1 MRKEEREIRQRAVS
15 SGARL
20 ERSARAARVPP
31 NTAMASS
38 TAELATRS
46 STSPIEASLL
56 TTLWIPASSSRAFA
70 SWASTGDANLASAT
84 SGSVPMFI
92 S

>member
-1 MRKEEREIRQRAVS
+1 MRQRAVS

-20 ERSARAARVPP
+20 ERSSRTARVPP
-31 NTAMASS
+31 STAMASS

-56 TTLWIPASSSRAFA
+56 TMLFIPASSSRALA
-70 SWASTGDANLASAT
+70 RCASTGEAKRASAT
-84 SGSVPMFI
+84 SGSVCVLI
-92 S
+92 C